1 MNVSSH
7 HQSVLWL
14 CQFFLLSTF
23 ESKPSAPALS
33 FSHSLLK
40 SSLKTKTQPR
50 RASQLFKPAKL
61 VSCVLILHHACTS
74 THSCFLLLPAP
85 PCPSVSFIKIITIHL
100 IQTYFLV
107 SVQNGSIHQKDAVND
122 DDFEPW
128 GPLIIVF

>member
-1 MNVSSH
+1 MNVSSY

-23 ESKPSAPALS
+23 GSKPSAPALS
-33 FSHSLLK
+33 FSHSLLE

-85 PCPSVSFIKIITIHL
+85 PCPFMSLWFSDSSCIL
-100 IQTYFLV
+100 EYPFLH
-107 SVQNGSIHQKDAVND
+107 GKLLPI
-122 DDFEPW
+122 
-128 GPLIIVF
+128 L